1 MAVHTCADSCT
12 NMQHT
17 LMLSGLPFTSRGRA
31 EVIERMRTT
40 ELVHHAFM
48 MVKIQQPSTP
58 STLPP
63 GVLFC
68 LDYRTPPPC
77 PCTSQGSRR
86 RQTTRTRNVLF
97 DCCRP
102 LCPCTPACDPQLCRQ
117 MAQRINLDQRVAVRG
132 SSVTCAEHA
141 HRSDQQFSCVCGE
154 CQMVQPYLR

>member
-1 MAVHTCADSCT
+1 MAVHASADSCT
-12 NMQHT
+12 SMQHT

-102 LCPCTPACDPQLCRQ
+102 LMSLHSGMRPSTLSADGAADQPGSKGRGPRVECNMCRARPQ
-117 MAQRINLDQRVAVRG
+117 I
-132 SSVTCAEHA
+132 
-141 HRSDQQFSCVCGE
+141 
-154 CQMVQPYLR
+154 